1 MSRGDLSIAL
11 KIQADVAEAVKR
23 LGEVETELAQ
33 VSRAGNVDM
42 GQGLSELAQ
51 RAALAAQSARTAS
64 AALAGATPALQQ
76 TANAYKAGALSAG
89 QYQQAMRQL
98 PMQITDVVTSLAS
111 GMPVWMVAIQQ
122 GGQIRDSFGGIG
134 ASIRAVGSLINPFTV
149 AIGAAAAAVGGLA
162 LAYYQGSNESTRL
175 ATALIETGNYAGT
188 TAGRLQEMAAR
199 VSEVTGTQRQ
209 AVAAL
214 EQLASSGKITE
225 NQFEKIAS
233 ASVAMSNATGRSIK
247 SITDEFI
254 KLATGG
260 SKAARELDER
270 YHYLT
275 AAVYKQI
282 KALEEEGRAVDANTL
297 SVNTYAD
304 ALNGRAGQITN
315 NLGSIERGWKAI
327 QETAASAWDAMLD
340 VGRQESKLPLKD
352 QLELAKKRAANGGL
366 TLRERA
372 GGVMTGLFGGNAAHE
387 EFYRTLAKNPNE
399 LNADVERLQA
409 EIEAED
415 KKAEAAA
422 AAARAAEAEKVAT
435 DEWGKIVQ
443 SNLTKQQRLEKEIAH
458 IRAAGVAAKIDASV
472 IATQEAAARQRYE
485 TKSPKKSDP
494 VSSAYLSQQ
503 QSLTLALA
511 DAQNRLQNAK
521 DGVAAADDKATTK
534 LESWL
539 TVNKNALKLDDTR
552 IQALRALA
560 AQTDAATRALVEF
573 TEVKQRDERITKGME
588 GIDMALLRLDG
599 KDAEAAQREFAARY
613 KTLVEDLQK
622 KLASG
627 DAGAQLQIDAVIRL
641 GGLEEAKRGLDA
653 LSSDIDKVFAAQSA
667 AEQRIQAEVSAGL
680 ITEQTGRRQ
689 LIELHQKTAAAIESY
704 LPTLREMAAMPGPM
718 GEMARIQVQQLE
730 TELIRLKTTTDEFQ
744 VALKNGLEQGM
755 GQAIA
760 GLANGTLSLRDA
772 ITELVNSVAQGMAQL
787 AAQRLAEQATAG
799 LMGLFGVGAAG
810 KGTDAAAGA
819 VIGASITTASA
830 TGATEMAAA
839 ITSACAA
846 GGASMA
852 SAIAGA
858 AGASAGASAAANAA
872 GAAASNSG
880 WIGGLMSLFGF
891 ADGGYTGAGSKYQP
905 AGVVHAGEFVSRQ
918 EVVRQPG
925 ALAFLNDF
933 NAQGM
938 AALERW
944 ATLNGYA
951 DGGFVTGL
959 TVPDLSGTARQLAE
973 PARASSTVQN
983 AVNLHVYDDP
993 ERIAQAAFSS
1003 RAGQEHFATMLSRD
1017 PAKFRQIL
1025 RID

>member
-149 AIGAAAAAVGGLA
+149 AIGAAAGVVSGLA
-162 LAYYQGSNESTRL
+162 IAAYQGADETTRFGK
-175 ATALIETGNYAGT
+175 AIIETGNYAGT
-188 TAGRLQEMAAR
+188 TTGRLSDLAVQIA
-199 VSEVTGTQRQ
+199 EVTGTQGQ
-209 AVAAL
+209 ATDAIEAMAA
-214 EQLASSGKITE
+214 SGKITE
-225 NQFEKIAS
+225 EQMLAIGVS
-233 ASVAMSNATGRSIK
+233 SVAMSNATGRAVE
-247 SITDEFI
+247 DLVADFV
-254 KLATGG
+254 KLADKPA
-260 SKAARELDER
+260 KASLELTQK
-270 YHYLT
+270 HKYLT
-275 AAVYKQI
+275 AAVYEQI
-282 KALEEEGRAVDANTL
+282 RALDEQGRETEAVTL
-297 SVNTYAD
+297 AQEAYAASMLSRSTD
-304 ALNGRAGQITN
+304 IVE
-315 NLGSIERGWKAI
+315 NLGYIEAAWKSLKDGAKD
-327 QETAASAWDAMLD
+327 AWDAMLD
-340 VGRQESKLPLKD
+340 IGREKSLAK
-352 QLELAKKRAANGGL
+352 QLEAARKAAANPGF
-366 TLRERA
+366 TD
-372 GGVMTGLFGGNAAHE
+372 LFASQ
-387 EFYRTLAKNPNE
+387 
-399 LNADVERLQA
+399 ADLDGRVAVLQA
-409 EIEAED
+409 AVDAET
-415 KKAEAAA
+415 AAA
-422 AAARAAEAEKVAT
+422 KAAGEKTRADEMSAKATADLLDLLDKSASKTDKLKKDMADFQRKLEMTRKTNPASAVLLPENVAAMEKV
-435 DEWGKIVQ
+435 
-443 SNLTKQQRLEKEIAH
+443 
-458 IRAAGVAAKIDASV
+458 IRDKYASKTNK
-472 IATQEAAARQRYE
+472 A
-485 TKSPKKSDP
+485 SPVD
-494 VSSAYLSQQ
+494 SAYLSQQ

-521 DGVAAADDKATTK
+521 DGVAGADDKATTK
-534 LESWL
+534 LEAWL
-539 TVNKNALKLDDTR
+539 TVNKNALKLNDGR
-552 IQALRALA
+552 IQSLRALA
-560 AQTDAATRALVEF
+560 AQTDAATRALLEL
-573 TEVKQRDERITKGME
+573 TEAKKRDERISKGME
-588 GIDMALLRLDG
+588 GVETALLRLDG
-599 KDAEAAQREFAARY
+599 KDAEVAQREFSARY
-613 KTLVEDLQK
+613 KGLLEDLQK
-622 KLASG
+622 QLASG
-627 DAGAQLQIDAVIRL
+627 DTGAQLQIDAVIRL

-704 LPTLREMAAMPGPM
+704 LPRLREMAAMPGPM

-730 TELIRLKTTTDEFQ
+730 TVLIRLKTTTDEFQ

-760 GLANGTLSLRDA
+760 GLANGTLTLRDA

-799 LMGLFGVGAAG
+799 LMGLFGAGAAS

-993 ERIAQAAFSS
+993 ERIAKAAFTS
-1003 RAGQEHFATMLSRD
+1003 RAGQEHFVTMLSRD